1 MNEKNGNT
9 RAWIAIIISI
19 VIAFSGLMFGIIKG
33 TSSARAEEVLV
44 EVKEHTIQ
52 IGELQRQYAVI
63 DERLSNIQE
72 LLKSHMGK

>member
-9 RAWIAIIISI
+9 RAWVAIIIAI
-19 VIAFSGLMFGIIKG
+19 VIAFSGLTFGIIKS
-33 TSSARAEEVLV
+33 TSSAKADESLKKIEV
-44 EVKEHTIQ
+44 HTEQ
-52 IGELQRQYAVI
+52 ISELQKQYAVI